1 VRRAFITG
9 ISGQDGGYLA
19 ERLRA
24 EGVEVHGL
32 VHPGDAQAEVLLS
45 RTPEVRLHSGDLT
58 DPVAL
63 AGALQDADPDELYH
77 LGGISSVAFS
87 WEEPVL
93 TADVTALGTA
103 RLLELAWQLQRHRDR
118 PVRFLQT
125 SSAEMFGIA
134 ATCPQDES
142 TPVRP
147 VSPYGAAKAYAHH
160 LVGVYR
166 SRGMPASAV
175 VLYNH
180 ESPRRPPSFVTRKI
194 TRGAARIALGLQDE
208 LVLGNLD
215 ARRDWGWAP
224 DYVDAMVRA
233 VRHEVPDDYVVATG
247 EAHSVRDF
255 VAAAFARAGV
265 QDWHDRV
272 RVDERFVRP
281 ADATLQVGDARKARE
296 QLGWEPTVS
305 FEELVGRMVDADLE
319 EQRAAQ
325 SR

>member
-1 VRRAFITG
+1 
-9 ISGQDGGYLA
+9 
-19 ERLRA
+19 
-24 EGVEVHGL
+24 
-32 VHPGDAQAEVLLS
+32 
-45 RTPEVRLHSGDLT
+45 VRLHSGDLT

-63 AGALQDADPDELYH
+63 AGALQDADPDEVYH

-87 WEEPVL
+87 WDEPVL

-103 RLLELAWQLQRHRDR
+103 RLLELGWQLQQRRGR

-125 SSAEMFGIA
+125 SSAEIFGSA
-134 ATCPQDES
+134 ETAPQDER
-142 TPVRP
+142 TPIRP
-147 VSPYGAAKAYAHH
+147 TSPYGAAKAYAHH
-160 LVGVYR
+160 LVEVYR
-166 SRGMPASAV
+166 GRGMPASAV

-194 TRGAARIALGLQDE
+194 TQGVARIAMGLQDE
-208 LVLGNLD
+208 LALGNLD

-233 VRHEVPDDYVVATG
+233 VRHDPSGDYVIATG

-265 QDWHDRV
+265 EDWEGRV

-281 ADATLQVGDARKARE
+281 TDATLQVGDADKARRV
-296 QLGWEPTVS
+296 LGWQPTVP
-305 FEELVGRMVDADLE
+305 FEEIVGRMVDADL
-319 EQRAAQ
+319 QQLRA
-325 SR
+325 